1 MEEGLTLERDP
12 SELSGFA
19 GVRARGPSGHERYTA
34 TIVVSCGRN
43 KEKRRV
49 LGNSF
54 SCAEVAALRIA
65 RGKRDVAA
73 GRMLPF

>member
-1 MEEGLTLERDP
+1 MRG
-12 SELSGFA
+12 
-19 GVRARGPSGHERYTA
+19 RGPPGDERYTA
-34 TIVVSCGRN
+34 IIVVSCGRN
-43 KEKRRV
+43 KQKRRV

-73 GRMLPF
+73 GRILPF